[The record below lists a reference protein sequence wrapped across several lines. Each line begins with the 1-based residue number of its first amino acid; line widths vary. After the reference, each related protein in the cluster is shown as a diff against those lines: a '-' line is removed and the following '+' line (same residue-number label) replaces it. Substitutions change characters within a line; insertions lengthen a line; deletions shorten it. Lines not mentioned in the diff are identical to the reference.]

1 MNLLREKNN
10 PKAKDV
16 ILGDFNFIDHHQDK
30 ANGLN
35 PTDKMMCTFWIPF
48 LAELD
53 MIDPFRQQY
62 PNKRYWSFIGTGR
75 AKNSR
80 IDRVYVNSE
89 EATNVTQLKYQ
100 PTPFGGHRILKFII
114 KGPVEHGKG
123 YYKMN
128 TSILKEPQYKEL
140 MENLVKDINDQGSND
155 PIHKWQLFTALT
167 KSRSITYSKMRAKVE
182 RGVKNRLQNELIKLE
197 DDPKALENDHTID
210 YYNYLKRRIKK
221 LEFDEI
227 EGYTKRLKLLAPYD
241 KAEPGIAFYAD
252 MERKKA
258 SKEVIGQLAENKDG
272 PVYTTKTKITEIT
285 TNFYK
290 NLYTP
295 SKVDSTTQEKL
306 LKLINKKF
314 SKEQRAILDARLE
327 DEEVEDAVYQ
337 LNKGKSPWLDGLPA
351 EFYQTSSNLY
361 I

>member
-1 MNLLREKNN
+1 
-10 PKAKDV
+10 
-16 ILGDFNFIDHHQDK
+16 
-30 ANGLN
+30 
-35 PTDKMMCTFWIPF
+35 
-48 LAELD
+48 
-53 MIDPFRQQY
+53 
-62 PNKRYWSFIGTGR
+62 
-75 AKNSR
+75 
-80 IDRVYVNSE
+80 
-89 EATNVTQLKYQ
+89 
-100 PTPFGGHRILKFII
+100 
-114 KGPVEHGKG
+114 
-123 YYKMN
+123 MN

-167 KSRSITYSKMRAKVE
+167 KSRSITYSKMRAKVK

-258 SKEVIGQLAENKDG
+258 SKDAIGQLAEHKDG
-272 PVYTTKTKITEIT
+272 PVYTSKNKITEIT